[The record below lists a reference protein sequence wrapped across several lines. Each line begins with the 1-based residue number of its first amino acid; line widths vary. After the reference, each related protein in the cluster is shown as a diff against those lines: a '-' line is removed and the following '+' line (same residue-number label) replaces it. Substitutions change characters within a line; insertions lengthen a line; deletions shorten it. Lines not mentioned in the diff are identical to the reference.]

1 MLSTE
6 HLGIEESIAFCGD
19 GLRIGLSSDLD
30 ALVVDERYMFRYERV
45 IKRVQVERREGHRD
59 VRGGERGRHLGRRRQ
74 QRAGRLQES
83 LCLPMFGH
91 SLPVSAFAPTGPRV
105 SHPLAASIGPSGVG
119 ICHPSPR
126 VSPHHVCSELPHM
139 HTGSPC
145 SPPGDHTESYSR
157 GAPAILAPDGAR
169 IRPQMVL
176 SVTEQRI
183 RGCSIS
189 LVQPHHNGAVSLP
202 GYQAERWPAASL
214 AEVRIRPMGRKK
226 TVDDNP
232 LIRFSAAVLPFAS
245 GRSLNLRHPVSS
257 LYCLCSFIS
266 PIGSERAWS

>member
-105 SHPLAASIGPSGVG
+105 SHPLAASIGPSAVG
-119 ICHPSPR
+119 ICHPSLPGFPR
-126 VSPHHVCSELPHM
+126 IMCAPNFLTC
-139 HTGSPC
+139 T
-145 SPPGDHTESYSR
+145 R
-157 GAPAILAPDGAR
+157 GVLVLRQEIIQNLIQGE
-169 IRPQMVL
+169 RP
-176 SVTEQRI
+176 RY
-183 RGCSIS
+183 
-189 LVQPHHNGAVSLP
+189 SLP
-202 GYQAERWPAASL
+202 TAHGYAHKW
-214 AEVRIRPMGRKK
+214 
-226 TVDDNP
+226 
-232 LIRFSAAVLPFAS
+232 F
-245 GRSLNLRHPVSS
+245 
-257 LYCLCSFIS
+257 CL
-266 PIGSERAWS
+266 